1 MGIAPGAEYPATA
14 TPIAPEA
21 RLYIF
26 SDGVW
31 ELRRGRRTVWTL
43 PACIAEIGSLKENV
57 MDSLIA
63 RAREL
68 RGTTH
73 LDDDFSI
80 IEACLH

>member
-1 MGIAPGAEYPATA
+1 MRKIETS
-14 TPIAPEA
+14 
-21 RLYIF
+21 L
-26 SDGVW
+26 DGVW
-31 ELRRGRRTVWTL
+31 ELRRERKTVWTL
-43 PACIAEIGSLKENV
+43 NACIAEIANLKGDV

>member
-1 MGIAPGAEYPATA
+1 
-14 TPIAPEA
+14 
-21 RLYIF
+21 
-26 SDGVW
+26 
-31 ELRRGRRTVWTL
+31 L